1 MNTLIVEDEFM
12 TRKIMKKIVSSFSE
26 VDIAT
31 DGDEAIEAFQLAH
44 DNQEPYDLVLLDI
57 MMPGKNGQ
65 EVLKSIREYEEQH
78 EIYEQTVKVIM
89 TTALGD
95 SKNVMEAFRQQCEGY
110 IVKPIVRKDLLD
122 KINEL
127 GFVTD

>member
-12 TRKIMKKIVSSFSE
+12 TRKIMKKIVSSFSDI
-26 VDIAT
+26 DIAT
-31 DGDEAIEAFQLAH
+31 DGDEAIEAFKLAH
-44 DNQEPYDLVLLDI
+44 ENKEAYDLILLDI

-65 EVLKSIREYEEQH
+65 EVLKVIREYEEEH
-78 EIYEQTVKVIM
+78 SIYNDTVKVIM

-110 IVKPIVRKDLLD
+110 IVKPVIRKDLIS
-122 KINEL
+122 KIGEL
-127 GFVTD
+127 GFKTE